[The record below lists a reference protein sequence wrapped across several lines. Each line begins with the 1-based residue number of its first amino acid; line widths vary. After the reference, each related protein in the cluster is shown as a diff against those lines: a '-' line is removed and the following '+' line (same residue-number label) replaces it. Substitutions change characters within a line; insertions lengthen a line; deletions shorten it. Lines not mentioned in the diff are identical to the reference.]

1 MNQEQLCTHAVG
13 IYNNVGCKVAS
24 LFGIYKQVSAF
35 VVSILLLVIFQ
46 ISIFRIKQKR
56 FLIVGLKFT
65 LRPTTPQRYVF
76 FL

>member
-1 MNQEQLCTHAVG
+1 MTHRISGSGKTLVEMNQEQLCTHAAG

-56 FLIVGLKFT
+56 FLIVG
-65 LRPTTPQRYVF
+65 
-76 FL
+76 